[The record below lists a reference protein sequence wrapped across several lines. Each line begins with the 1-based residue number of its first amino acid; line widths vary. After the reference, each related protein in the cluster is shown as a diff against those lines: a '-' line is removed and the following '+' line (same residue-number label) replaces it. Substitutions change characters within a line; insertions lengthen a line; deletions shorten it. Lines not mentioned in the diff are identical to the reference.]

1 ATGSLSSAAPKFIK
15 KINETE
21 GRKPYSPVTRPSRL
35 QRVKGYSQVDEQ
47 SVPPSGQATTRPE
60 GRSAPY
66 SRIPPPS
73 SNSSPVTQPE
83 SSDARKRAAFAI
95 SSAVPMRPRG
105 VRVTASCSKPFLYS
119 GSASTPSV
127 SVAPGESELTRI
139 FRGASSKASAREI
152 TSTAP
157 LVALY
162 TELLTTG
169 VLAAMELTLMMLPP
183 WPFMCATA
191 SLVVS

>member
-1 ATGSLSSAAPKFIK
+1 S
-15 KINETE
+15 
-21 GRKPYSPVTRPSRL
+21 
-35 QRVKGYSQVDEQ
+35 
-47 SVPPSGQATTRPE
+47 
-60 GRSAPY
+60 Y
-66 SRIPPPS
+66 SRIPPPT

-157 LVALY
+157 FGSTVHRAVDGLRLHRNSVAAGLHDF
-162 TELLTTG
+162 LSHLFR
-169 VLAAMELTLMMLPP
+169 AR
-183 WPFMCATA
+183 
-191 SLVVS
+191 LVVGIIHNDVRSFRPQLFGDRCPDSFRCASDNRYLAIQFRHTRPLPRSVK